1 MKQTANLIDS
11 GSSCTSEFDS
21 HMTLKRGGVIVSD
34 ATLLLFSGENPVYV
48 IIWSLTY
55 MHDMPIHDIWSLTY
69 MYVHDIWSLTY
80 STHQGQLNKCT
91 RVMYITHMSHAS
103 SSVYRTHSTHVCAC
117 STFTQGSTNSH
128 GKT

>member
-21 HMTLKRGGVIVSD
+21 HMTSKRGGVIVSD

-69 MYVHDIWSLTY
+69 MYVWSLTY

-91 RVMYITHMSHAS
+91 RVTYFTHMSHAS